1 MEIRSIFLYCS
12 SDDPGDHDLTRLTKT
27 AALLDADECLIISR
41 SSQRIEGRAV
51 AALNLT
57 ASVELLLA
65 Q

>member
-1 MEIRSIFLYCS
+1 M
-12 SDDPGDHDLTRLTKT
+12 RLTKT
-27 AALLDADECLIISR
+27 AALLDADRCLIISR

-57 ASVELLLA
+57 ASVDLLLG

>member
-1 MEIRSIFLYCS
+1 LPGYRKLGSVV
-12 SDDPGDHDLTRLTKT
+12 GDHDLTRLRKT
-27 AALLDADECLIISR
+27 AALLDADRCLIISY